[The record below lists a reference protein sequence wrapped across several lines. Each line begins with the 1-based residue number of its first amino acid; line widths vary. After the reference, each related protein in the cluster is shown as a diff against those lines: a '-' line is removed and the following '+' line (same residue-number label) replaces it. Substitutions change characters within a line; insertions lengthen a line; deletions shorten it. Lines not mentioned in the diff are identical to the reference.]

1 MKKFILFLSI
11 LAINFLIANIAFA
24 ENFYFKDYNVD
35 MKVSENKNIQITET
49 MNVVFTTPS
58 HGIFRTIPIYE
69 TVTRADDSSF
79 TNNAKIKNITVNKQF
94 STSKQGKLLKIKIG
108 SPDKLVSG
116 EQSYVIKYDYQPSDD
131 KLKNNDELYMSII
144 TTNWNTPIENASFSI
159 EMPKNF
165 DTSKIGV
172 SVGRYGT
179 LGYNEDELDLYSDGK
194 TIQGIIKRPLN
205 SNEGITIRVL
215 LPKNYFKN
223 DNHTSD
229 IPFIAIIILLTL
241 ICFFM
246 WNKYG
251 KDDVPIPIVNFYPP
265 EKKNSAEVYVEY
277 KGNASTKALVSL
289 IIYLANKGYIKI
301 EEDKYNYSL
310 HKLKEYDGQN
320 SIEKGLI
327 DAIFG
332 ASDYVTKKD
341 LESSTSFYK
350 DCKML
355 TDKLNR
361 IKKFIFVAESTSWE
375 KLLLMILCI
384 IGIVLTVIYALNGY
398 YLGFEDICFI
408 TFFCVFIGILIF
420 VFSNIK
426 SNSSILSK
434 IAIYIWL
441 IMFLGPTIINAI
453 DKYAVSSEHTC
464 FLVTG
469 FIGLIVSIICLV
481 NMPKRNKAGV
491 NALGQILGFK
501 KFLEVAEKNRIE
513 MLIKENPSYCFDVL
527 PYAYALGVSDEWIKK
542 FESLMIEPPDWYSVH
557 ITSRRFSRLLRS
569 LESASV
575 PSTQN
580 GGIDSSSLRGGGGF
594 SGGGCGGGG
603 GGGSW

>member
-1 MKKFILFLSI
+1 MKKFLLFLSI
-11 LAINFLIANIAFA
+11 LAINILVANVAFA
-24 ENFYFKDYNVD
+24 ENFYFKDYDVD

-49 MNVVFTTPS
+49 MNVVFTKPS

-79 TNNAKIKNITVNKQF
+79 TNHAKIKNITVNKQF
-94 STSKQGKLLKIKIG
+94 STSTQGKLLKIKIG
-108 SPDKLVSG
+108 SPDKYVNG
-116 EQSYVIKYDYQPSDD
+116 EQNYVIKYDYQPSDG

-144 TTNWNTPIENASFSI
+144 TTNWNTTIENASFSI

-172 SVGRYGT
+172 SIGSYGT
-179 LGYNEDELDLYSDGK
+179 LGHNENELDLYSDGK
-194 TIQGIIKRPLN
+194 IIEGYVKRLLN
-205 SNEGITIRVL
+205 NNEGITIRVL

-223 DNHTSD
+223 DNVVSD
-229 IPFIAIIILLTL
+229 NPLIATIIVLTL

-265 EKKNSAEVYVEY
+265 EGKNSAEIFVEY

-301 EEDKYNYSL
+301 NDDKHNYSL
-310 HKLKEYDGQN
+310 EKLKEYAGKN
-320 SIEKGLI
+320 SIERELMN
-327 DAIFG
+327 AIFG
-332 ASDYVTKKD
+332 GTDYVTKDD
-341 LESSTSFYK
+341 LEKSKSFYK
-350 DCKML
+350 DCKEL
-355 TDKLNR
+355 TNKLNR
-361 IKKFIFVAESTSWE
+361 IKDFIFIAESTSWE
-375 KLLLMILCI
+375 KLLLMFLCI

-398 YLGFEDICFI
+398 SLSYENIFY
-408 TFFCVFIGILIF
+408 TFVCALPLIIIPIIINSDA
-420 VFSNIK
+420 SNIT
-426 SNSSILSK
+426 K
-434 IAIYIWL
+434 IY
-441 IMFLGPTIINAI
+441 
-453 DKYAVSSEHTC
+453 TC
-464 FLVTG
+464 FWLLGYLSISVIETLNEYSFPLENTCLLITG
-469 FIGLIVSIICLV
+469 LTGLIISIICLV
-481 NMPKRNKAGV
+481 NMPKRNKKGIKF
-491 NALGQILGFK
+491 LGKILGFK
-501 KFLEVAEKNRIE
+501 HFLEVAEKNRIE

-542 FESLMIEPPDWYSVH
+542 FEGLMVEQPDWYSTK
-557 ITSRRFSRLLRS
+557 ITSRRFSKLLRS

-580 GGIDSSSLRGGGGF
+580 GGIKSSNISGGGGF
-594 SGGGCGGGG
+594 SGGGCGGCG

>member
-1 MKKFILFLSI
+1 MKKLILFLSV
-11 LAINFLIANIAFA
+11 LAINFLVASTAFA
-24 ENFYFKDYNVD
+24 ENFYFKNYDVD
-35 MKVSENKNIQITET
+35 MKVFENKNIQITET
-49 MNVVFTTPS
+49 MDVVFTTPS
-58 HGIFRTIPIYE
+58 HGIYRTIPINE

-79 TNNAKIKNITVNKQF
+79 INHAKIKNITVNKPF

-108 SPDKLVSG
+108 SPEKLVNG
-116 EQSYVIKYDYQPSDD
+116 EQNYVIKYDYQPSDS

-159 EMPKNF
+159 EMPKEF

-172 SVGRYGT
+172 SLGKYGD

-194 TIQGIIKRPLN
+194 TIQGFVKRPLN

-215 LPKNYFKN
+215 LPKNYFNN
-223 DNHTSD
+223 DNVVSD
-229 IPFIAIIILLTL
+229 NPLIATIIALAL

-251 KDDVPIPIVNFYPP
+251 KDDIPIPIVNFYPP
-265 EKKNSAEVYVEY
+265 ENKNSAEIFIEY

-289 IIYLANKGYIKI
+289 IIYLANKGYIRI
-301 EEDKYNYSL
+301 DEDKYSYSL
-310 HKLKEYDGQN
+310 HKLKEYDGKN
-320 SIEKGLI
+320 SIEKGLM

-332 ASDYVTKKD
+332 GCDYVTKEE
-341 LESSTSFYK
+341 LESSPSFYK
-350 DCKML
+350 DCKEL
-355 TDKLNR
+355 TKKLNR
-361 IKKFIFVAESTSWE
+361 IKNFLFIAESTSWE

-384 IGIVLTVIYALNGY
+384 IGIILTVIYALNGY
-398 YLGFEDICFI
+398 SLEIENILAYTLAFAIPTVI
-408 TFFCVFIGILIF
+408 VLVFVIPESEIF
-420 VFSNIK
+420 
-426 SNSSILSK
+426 SK
-434 IAIYIWL
+434 IFLFFWL
-441 IMFLGPTIINAI
+441 ILNTTPLII
-453 DKYAVSSEHTC
+453 DLVSEYDFTPEHNC
-464 FLVTG
+464 LLITG
-469 FIGLIVSIICLV
+469 LIGLIVSIICLV

-491 NALGQILGFK
+491 KALGQILGFK
-501 KFLEVAEKNRIE
+501 HFLEVAEKNRIKN
-513 MLIKENPSYCFDVL
+513 LVKENPTYCFDVL

-542 FESLMIEPPDWYSVH
+542 FEGLMIEPPDWYSTN

-580 GGIDSSSLRGGGGF
+580 GGIKYSSSSGGGGF
-594 SGGGCGGGG
+594 SGGGCGGSG

>member
-1 MKKFILFLSI
+1 MKKLILFLSV
-11 LAINFLIANIAFA
+11 LAINFLVASTAFA
-24 ENFYFKDYNVD
+24 ENFYFKNYDVD

-49 MNVVFTTPS
+49 MDVVFTTPS
-58 HGIFRTIPIYE
+58 HGIYRTIPINE

-79 TNNAKIKNITVNKQF
+79 TNHAKIKNITVNKQF
-94 STSKQGKLLKIKIG
+94 STSKQGKLLKIRIG
-108 SPDKLVSG
+108 SPEKLVNG
-116 EQSYVIKYDYQPSDD
+116 EQNYVIKYDYQPSDG

-144 TTNWNTPIENASFSI
+144 TTNWNTPIKNASFSI

-165 DTSKIGV
+165 DTNKIGV

-179 LGYNEDELDLYSDGK
+179 IGYNEDELDLYSDGK
-194 TIQGIIKRPLN
+194 TIQGFIKRPLN
-205 SNEGITIRVL
+205 SNEGISIRVL

-223 DNHTSD
+223 DNVVSD
-229 IPFIAIIILLTL
+229 NPLIATIIVLTL

-251 KDDVPIPIVNFYPP
+251 KDDAPIPIVNFYPP
-265 EKKNSAEVYVEY
+265 EGKNSAEIFVEY

-301 EEDKYNYSL
+301 DEDKRSYSL
-310 HKLKEYDGQN
+310 HKLKEYDGKN
-320 SIEKGLI
+320 SIEKRLI

-332 ASDYVTKKD
+332 GYDYVTKED
-341 LESSTSFYK
+341 LESSQSFYK
-350 DCKML
+350 DCKEL
-355 TDKLNR
+355 TKKLNR
-361 IKKFIFVAESTSWE
+361 IKNFIFIAESTSWE
-375 KLLLMILCI
+375 KLLLMILCT

-398 YLGFEDICFI
+398 SLSIENIYLTLAFALPIIVMTIIANSEI
-408 TFFCVFIGILIF
+408 
-420 VFSNIK
+420 SNILK
-426 SNSSILSK
+426 
-434 IAIYIWL
+434 IYIYFWQIGYLSISTMETLNEYNFQLENLCL
-441 IMFLGPTIINAI
+441 II
-453 DKYAVSSEHTC
+453 
-464 FLVTG
+464 TG
-469 FIGLIVSIICLV
+469 LIGLIVSIICLV

-491 NALGQILGFK
+491 KALGQILGFK
-501 KFLEVAEKNRIE
+501 HFLEVAEKNRIE
-513 MLIKENPSYCFDVL
+513 VLIKENPSYCFDVL

-542 FESLMIEPPDWYSVH
+542 FEGLMVEQPNWYSTN

-580 GGIDSSSLRGGGGF
+580 GGIKTSGLSSGGGGF
-594 SGGGCGGGG
+594 SGGGCGGCG